1 MSDDSPKGLG
11 SSDSVPSDT
20 DSSDAVSLEERIN
33 RLELILTRLESDEIP
48 LEQALELF
56 EEGIG
61 HVREAERVLSETQLR
76 VEELL
81 AGGKTRELDVDEP

>member
-1 MSDDSPKGLG
+1 VSVESKGEAGSGDSL
-11 SSDSVPSDT
+11 
-20 DSSDAVSLEERIN
+20 SLEDRIT
-33 RLELILTRLESDEIP
+33 RLELILTRLESDEVP

-56 EEGIG
+56 EEGVT

>member
-1 MSDDSPKGLG
+1 VNDESQNEAASDDS
-11 SSDSVPSDT
+11 
-20 DSSDAVSLEERIN
+20 VSLEDRIT

-56 EEGIG
+56 EEGVT

-81 AGGKTRELDVDEP
+81 AGDKTRELDVDEP

>member
-1 MSDDSPKGLG
+1 MSDETAREAG
-11 SSDSVPSDT
+11 STES
-20 DSSDAVSLEERIN
+20 VSLEERSA
-33 RLELILTRLESDEIP
+33 RLEEILTRRESDEVA

-61 HVREAERVLSETQLR
+61 HVRAAERVLSETQLR

-81 AGGKTRELDVDEP
+81 AGGKKKELDVDEP

>member
-1 MSDDSPKGLG
+1 MSDETERDAP
-11 SSDSVPSDT
+11 SSDS
-20 DSSDAVSLEERIN
+20 VSLEERIT
-33 RLELILTRLESDEIP
+33 RLELILTRLESDEVP
-48 LEQALELF
+48 LEEALELF

>member
-1 MSDDSPKGLG
+1 MSDETERDAP
-11 SSDSVPSDT
+11 SSDS
-20 DSSDAVSLEERIN
+20 VSLEERIT
-33 RLELILTRLESDEIP
+33 RLELILTRLESDEVP
-48 LEQALELF
+48 LKQALELF

-81 AGGKTRELDVDEP
+81 AGGKTRELDVGEP

>member
-1 MSDDSPKGLG
+1 MSDETERDATSRDS
-11 SSDSVPSDT
+11 
-20 DSSDAVSLEERIN
+20 VSLEERIT
-33 RLELILTRLESDEIP
+33 RLELILTRLESDEVP

-61 HVREAERVLSETQLR
+61 HVRAAERVLSETQLR

-81 AGGKTRELDVDEP
+81 AGDRTREVDVDEP

>member
-1 MSDDSPKGLG
+1 MSDETERDAP
-11 SSDSVPSDT
+11 SSDS
-20 DSSDAVSLEERIN
+20 VSLEERIT
-33 RLELILTRLESDEIP
+33 RLELILTRLESDEVP

-81 AGGKTRELDVDEP
+81 AGDKTRKVDVDEL

>member
-1 MSDDSPKGLG
+1 MSDETAREAG
-11 SSDSVPSDT
+11 ST
-20 DSSDAVSLEERIN
+20 EAVSLEERIA
-33 RLELILTRLESDEIP
+33 RLEEVLTRLESDEVA

-61 HVREAERVLSETQLR
+61 HVRAAERVLSETQLR

-81 AGGKTRELDVDEP
+81 AGGKQKELDVDEP

>member
-1 MSDDSPKGLG
+1 MSDETAREAESTE
-11 SSDSVPSDT
+11 S
-20 DSSDAVSLEERIN
+20 VSLEERIA
-33 RLELILTRLESDEIP
+33 RLEEILTRLESDEVA

-61 HVREAERVLSETQLR
+61 HVRAAERVLSETQLR

-81 AGGKTRELDVDEP
+81 AGGKKKELDVDEP

>member
-1 MSDDSPKGLG
+1 VSAESKNEAGSGDSL
-11 SSDSVPSDT
+11 
-20 DSSDAVSLEERIN
+20 SLEDRIT

-56 EEGIG
+56 EEGVT

>member
-1 MSDDSPKGLG
+1 MSDESKSEVGSGDSA
-11 SSDSVPSDT
+11 SRS
-20 DSSDAVSLEERIN
+20 VSLEDRIT

-56 EEGIG
+56 EEGIA

>member
-1 MSDDSPKGLG
+1 MSDQTERDGDSNE
-11 SSDSVPSDT
+11 S
-20 DSSDAVSLEERIN
+20 VSLEERIA
-33 RLELILTRLESDEIP
+33 RLEAILTRLESDEVA

-61 HVREAERVLSETQLR
+61 HVREAESVLSETQLR

-81 AGGKTRELDVDEP
+81 AGGKTKELDVDEP

>member
-1 MSDDSPKGLG
+1 VSDETTREAG
-11 SSDSVPSDT
+11 STES
-20 DSSDAVSLEERIN
+20 VSLEERIA
-33 RLELILTRLESDEIP
+33 RLEEILTRLESDEVA

-61 HVREAERVLSETQLR
+61 HVRAAERVLSETQLR

-81 AGGKTRELDVDEP
+81 AGGKKKELDVDEP